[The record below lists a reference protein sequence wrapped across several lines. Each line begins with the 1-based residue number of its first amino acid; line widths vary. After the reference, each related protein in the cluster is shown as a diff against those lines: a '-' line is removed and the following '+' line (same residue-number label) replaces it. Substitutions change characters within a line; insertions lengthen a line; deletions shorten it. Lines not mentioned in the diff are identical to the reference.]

1 LPDLPSLHETV
12 SGVVIDGFF
21 AIVAPVATPPD
32 VIAQLNRHIDQ
43 YLGGAEI
50 HARLLALGLD
60 TAGGGTPETTA
71 QTIRKEQERWR
82 AVGKEL
88 NVEPQ

>member
-1 LPDLPSLHETV
+1 LPSLHETV
-12 SGVVIDGFF
+12 PGVVMDGMF
-21 AIVAPVATPPD
+21 AVVAPAGTPAD
-32 VIAQLNRHIDQ
+32 VIIRLNGNIDQ
-43 YLGGAEI
+43 YLRGAEI

-60 TAGGGTPETTA
+60 TAGGGTLESTA